1 MRIFPAII
9 AVLLVACT
17 PGEPETYT
25 TTANV
30 DDASVPALLAAI
42 DGLSDNDLPVAELT
56 ELSKSTKM
64 DEEQQLRFPV
74 SFKGEETDMLVH
86 IWREQVDWVHVYA
99 SSSSQD
105 LVSAVEAA
113 LQTFARPD
121 E

>member
-9 AVLLVACT
+9 AALLVACS

-30 DDASVPALLAAI
+30 DDASIPVLLAAI
-42 DGLSDNDLPVAELT
+42 DGLSDNDLPVDELAELSRT
-56 ELSKSTKM
+56 TKM
-64 DEEQQLRFPV
+64 DAEQQLRFPV
-74 SFKGEETDMLVH
+74 SYRGEDTDMLVH

-99 SSSSQD
+99 SSSSQE
-105 LVSAVEAA
+105 LVSAVEAT
-113 LQTFARPD
+113 LKTFARPD